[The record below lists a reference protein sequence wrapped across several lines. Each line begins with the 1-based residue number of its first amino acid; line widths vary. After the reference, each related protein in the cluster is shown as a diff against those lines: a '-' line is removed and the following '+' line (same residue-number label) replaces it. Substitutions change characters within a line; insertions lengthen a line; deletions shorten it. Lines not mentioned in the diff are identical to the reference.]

1 MEYEFPKHPDT
12 ELTNTQQQAAEWYR
26 RQFLKY
32 PPCIY
37 GIFTFETEPRDL
49 DEALGYV
56 DDLCKR
62 VSGQLHKPVWYW
74 AAGERRG
81 VLDRRHCHVFLFAD
95 PPLFGNDYWVVRK
108 HWRHG
113 KIKNLSPY
121 TPGGGAA
128 WYMGW
133 KMALGEECAWDLSK
147 KLARRIGKY
156 ESETSARKRS

>member
-1 MEYEFPKHPDT
+1 MKHEFPKHPDT
-12 ELTNTQQQAAEWYR
+12 GLTATQQQAAEWYR
-26 RQFLKY
+26 RQFLNY
-32 PPCIY
+32 PPCVY
-37 GIFTFETEPRDL
+37 GIFTFEKEPRDL

-62 VSGQLHKPVWYW
+62 VSGELHKPVWFW

-95 PPLFGNDYWVVRK
+95 PAVEPHDYIAIRQ

-113 KIKNLSPY
+113 MIKKIGPY
-121 TPGGGAA
+121 IPGGGAE

-133 KMALGEECAWDLSK
+133 KMALGELCAWDMSK
-147 KLARRIGKY
+147 RLARRIGKFNSDAPA
-156 ESETSARKRS
+156 ESD